1 MPRLQYTSSVVQ
13 VDQLISR
20 HIVEP
25 RSALAQKQRLRG
37 PVMCTTKMTVD
48 LSLHKNPMNTGG
60 VVANAGPLN
69 MLVKVA
75 YLVQTN
81 F

>member
-1 MPRLQYTSSVVQ
+1 
-13 VDQLISR
+13 
-20 HIVEP
+20 
-25 RSALAQKQRLRG
+25 
-37 PVMCTTKMTVD
+37 MCTTKMTVD
-48 LSLHKNPMNTGG
+48 LSLPKNPMNTGG

-81 F
+81 FQILGPEV